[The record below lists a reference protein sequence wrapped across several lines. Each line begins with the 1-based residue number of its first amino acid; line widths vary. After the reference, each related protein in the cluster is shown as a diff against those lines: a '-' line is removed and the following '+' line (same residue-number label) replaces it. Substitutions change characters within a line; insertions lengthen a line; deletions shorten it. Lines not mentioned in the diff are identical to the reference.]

1 MVDAALAHIPFE
13 RIYAIPFGIVIVFPI
28 IYPGFP
34 DFFCVAVA
42 ILIVTFTCISLPYF
56 IETAVGVGI

>member
-34 DFFCVAVA
+34 DFFCVVVA
-42 ILIVTFTCISLPYF
+42 ILIVTLIFISLPKS
-56 IETAVGVGI
+56 IDAAGVGV